1 MDTGAH
7 IICNLVVQSR
17 SSESRIFAAVLV
29 GAVLPDLPIMLFYA
43 WESLVMNSAESEIWS
58 ELYFKPGWQNFF
70 DTFNSLPLIVVL
82 LALGIYF
89 KKQLVSVL
97 ALSMALHVLLD
108 LPFHHDDAHRH
119 FFPFSDWRF
128 FSPVS
133 YWDPKFHGDVMHIV
147 QITIVI
153 IGLVVLWLRHPGR
166 LEKATLAFL
175 GVGYL
180 LFQVFVA
187 TVWSG

>member
-58 ELYFKPGWQNFF
+58 ELYFLPGWQNFF
-70 DTFNSLPLIVVL
+70 DTFNSLPLIVAL

-119 FFPFSDWRF
+119 FFPFSDWRL

-133 YWDPKFHGDVMHIV
+133 YWDPKYHGDIMHIV
-147 QITIVI
+147 QIVIVI

>member
-17 SSESRIFAAVLV
+17 SSESRIFAAVLI
-29 GAVLPDLPIMLFYA
+29 GAILPDLPIMLFYA

-82 LALGIYF
+82 LALGTYF
-89 KKQLVSVL
+89 KKQLISVL

-119 FFPFSDWRF
+119 FFPFADWRF

-133 YWDPKFHGDVMHIV
+133 YWDPKYHGDIMHIV
-147 QITIVI
+147 QIVIVI

>member
-17 SSESRIFAAVLV
+17 SSESRVFAAVLI
-29 GAVLPDLPIMLFYA
+29 GAILPDLPIMLFYA

-82 LALGIYF
+82 LALGVYF
-89 KKQLVSVL
+89 KKQLISVL

-147 QITIVI
+147 QIAIVI
-153 IGLVVLWLRHPGR
+153 IGLVFLWLRHPGR
-166 LEKATLAFL
+166 LEKASLAIL

>member
-17 SSESRIFAAVLV
+17 SSESRIFAAVLI
-29 GAVLPDLPIMLFYA
+29 GAILPDLPIMLFYA

-89 KKQLVSVL
+89 KKQLISVL

-147 QITIVI
+147 QIAIVI

-166 LEKATLAFL
+166 LEKASLAIL

>member
-17 SSESRIFAAVLV
+17 SSESRVFAAVLI
-29 GAVLPDLPIMLFYA
+29 GAMLPDLPIMLFYA

-82 LALGIYF
+82 LALGTYF
-89 KKQLVSVL
+89 KKQLISVL

-119 FFPFSDWRF
+119 FFPFADWRF

-133 YWDPKFHGDVMHIV
+133 YWDPKYHGDIMHIV
-147 QITIVI
+147 QIVIVI

>member
-17 SSESRIFAAVLV
+17 SSESRVFAAVLI
-29 GAVLPDLPIMLFYA
+29 GAILPDLPIMLFYA

-82 LALGIYF
+82 LALGVYF
-89 KKQLVSVL
+89 KKQLISVL

-147 QITIVI
+147 QIAIVI

-166 LEKATLAFL
+166 LEKASLAIL

>member
-29 GAVLPDLPIMLFYA
+29 GAILPDLPIMLFYA

-58 ELYFKPGWQNFF
+58 ELYFLPAWQNFF

-89 KKQLVSVL
+89 KKQLISVL

-133 YWDPKFHGDVMHIV
+133 YWDPKYHGDIMHIV
-147 QITIVI
+147 QIVIVI
-153 IGLVVLWLRHPGR
+153 IGLVALWLRHPGR
-166 LEKATLAFL
+166 LEKVTLAFL

>member
-58 ELYFKPGWQNFF
+58 ELYFLPGWQNFF
-70 DTFNSLPLIVVL
+70 DTFNSLPLIAVL
-82 LALGIYF
+82 LALGVYF
-89 KKQLVSVL
+89 KKQLISVL

-133 YWDPKFHGDVMHIV
+133 YWDPKYHGDIMHIV
-147 QITIVI
+147 QIVIVI

>member
-17 SSESRIFAAVLV
+17 SSESRIFAAALI
-29 GAVLPDLPIMLFYA
+29 GAILPDLPIMLFYA

-58 ELYFKPGWQNFF
+58 ELYFRSGWQNFF

-119 FFPFSDWRF
+119 FFPLSDWRF

-133 YWDPKFHGDVMHIV
+133 YWDPKYHGDIMHIV
-147 QITIVI
+147 QIVIVI

-166 LEKATLAFL
+166 LEKATLVFL

>member
-17 SSESRIFAAVLV
+17 SSESRVFVAVLI
-29 GAVLPDLPIMLFYA
+29 GATLPDLPIMLFYA
-43 WESLVMNSAESEIWS
+43 WESLVMNSAEPEIWS

-70 DTFNSLPLIVVL
+70 DTFNSLPLIAVL
-82 LALGIYF
+82 LALGVYF
-89 KKQLVSVL
+89 KKQLISVL

-119 FFPFSDWRF
+119 FFPFSDWRY
-128 FSPVS
+128 FSPIS
-133 YWDPKFHGDVMHIV
+133 YWDPKYHGDVMHIV

-153 IGLVVLWLRHPGR
+153 IGLVVLWLRHPDR
-166 LEKATLAFL
+166 LEKTTLAFL

>member
-17 SSESRIFAAVLV
+17 SSESREFAAVLI
-29 GAVLPDLPIMLFYA
+29 GAILPDLPIMLFYA

-70 DTFNSLPLIVVL
+70 DAFNSLPLIAVL
-82 LALGIYF
+82 LALGVYF
-89 KKQLVSVL
+89 KKQLISVL

-133 YWDPKFHGDVMHIV
+133 YWDPKYHGDIMHIF
-147 QITIVI
+147 QIMIVI
-153 IGLVVLWLRHPGR
+153 IGLVFLWLRHPGR
-166 LEKATLAFL
+166 LEKASLAIL

>member
-133 YWDPKFHGDVMHIV
+133 YWDPKYHGDVMHIV
-147 QITIVI
+147 QIAIVI
-153 IGLVVLWLRHPGR
+153 IGLVVLWMRHPGR

>member
-17 SSESRIFAAVLV
+17 SSESRIFAAVLI
-29 GAVLPDLPIMLFYA
+29 GAILPDLPIMLFYA

-58 ELYFKPGWQNFF
+58 ELYFLPGWQNFF
-70 DTFNSLPLIVVL
+70 DTFNSLPLIVAL

-133 YWDPKFHGDVMHIV
+133 YWDPKYHGDIMHIV
-147 QITIVI
+147 QTVIVI

>member
-17 SSESRIFAAVLV
+17 SSESRVFVAVLI
-29 GAVLPDLPIMLFYA
+29 GATLPDLPIMLFYA
-43 WESLVMNSAESEIWS
+43 WESLVMNSAEPEIWS

-70 DTFNSLPLIVVL
+70 DTFNSLPLIAVL
-82 LALGIYF
+82 LALGVYF
-89 KKQLVSVL
+89 KKQLISVL

-133 YWDPKFHGDVMHIV
+133 YWDPKYHGDIMQIIQIV
-147 QITIVI
+147 IVI

>member
-1 MDTGAH
+1 
-7 IICNLVVQSR
+7 
-17 SSESRIFAAVLV
+17 
-29 GAVLPDLPIMLFYA
+29 
-43 WESLVMNSAESEIWS
+43 MNSAESEIWS
-58 ELYFKPGWQNFF
+58 ELYFRPGWQNFF

-89 KKQLVSVL
+89 KKQLISVL
-97 ALSMALHVLLD
+97 ALSMTLHVLLD

-133 YWDPKFHGDVMHIV
+133 YWDPKYHGDIMHIV
-147 QITIVI
+147 QIAIVI

>member
-133 YWDPKFHGDVMHIV
+133 YWDPKYHGDVMHIV

>member
-17 SSESRIFAAVLV
+17 SSESRIFAAVLI
-29 GAVLPDLPIMLFYA
+29 GAILPDLPIMLFYA

-58 ELYFKPGWQNFF
+58 ELYFLPAWQNFF
-70 DTFNSLPLIVVL
+70 DTFNSLPLIAVL

-89 KKQLVSVL
+89 KKQLISVV

-133 YWDPKFHGDVMHIV
+133 YWDPKYHGDIMHIV
-147 QITIVI
+147 QILIVI

-166 LEKATLAFL
+166 LEKVTLTFL

>member
-17 SSESRIFAAVLV
+17 SSESRIFAAVLI
-29 GAVLPDLPIMLFYA
+29 GAILPDLPIMLFYA

-133 YWDPKFHGDVMHIV
+133 YWDPKYHGDVMHIV

>member
-17 SSESRIFAAVLV
+17 SSESRIFAAVLI
-29 GAVLPDLPIMLFYA
+29 GAILPDLPIMLFYA

-58 ELYFKPGWQNFF
+58 ELYFLPGWQNFF
-70 DTFNSLPLIVVL
+70 DTFNSLPLIVAL

>member
-17 SSESRIFAAVLV
+17 SSESRIFAAVLI
-29 GAVLPDLPIMLFYA
+29 GAILPDLPIMLFYA
-43 WESLVMNSAESEIWS
+43 WESLVINSAESEIWS
-58 ELYFKPGWQNFF
+58 ELYFLSGWQNFF
-70 DTFNSLPLIVVL
+70 DTFNSLPLIAVL

-89 KKQLVSVL
+89 KKQLISVL

-133 YWDPKFHGDVMHIV
+133 YWDPKYHGDIMHIV
-147 QITIVI
+147 QIVIVI

>member
-29 GAVLPDLPIMLFYA
+29 GAILPDLPIMLFYA

-58 ELYFKPGWQNFF
+58 ELYFLSGWQNFF
-70 DTFNSLPLIVVL
+70 DTFNSLPLIAAL

-89 KKQLVSVL
+89 KKQLISVL

-133 YWDPKFHGDVMHIV
+133 YWDPKYHGDIMHIV
-147 QITIVI
+147 QIVIVI
-153 IGLVVLWLRHPGR
+153 IGLVALWLRHPGR

-187 TVWSG
+187 AVWSG

>member
-1 MDTGAH
+1 
-7 IICNLVVQSR
+7 
-17 SSESRIFAAVLV
+17 
-29 GAVLPDLPIMLFYA
+29 
-43 WESLVMNSAESEIWS
+43 MNSAESEIWS
-58 ELYFKPGWQNFF
+58 ELYFLPAWQNFF

-89 KKQLVSVL
+89 KKQLISVL

-133 YWDPKFHGDVMHIV
+133 YWDPKYHGDIMHIV
-147 QITIVI
+147 QILIVI

-166 LEKATLAFL
+166 LEKVTLAFL

-187 TVWSG
+187 AVWSG